1 MENYRNYIETT
12 LNSLED
18 LFAEIEKL
26 FMELRV
32 NTMHMR
38 YDGEIENEEYYT
50 HVKENFDKLS
60 DRICN
65 MCHTIGPAASI
76 TQEMIEK
83 NEMSEES
90 SDELNCILDI
100 VVLNMNV
107 YMKKH
112 KMYTELYEEFKFF
125 AEEADEFFAKK
136 Q

>member
-18 LFAEIEKL
+18 LFTEIEKL

-50 HVKENFDKLS
+50 HAKETYDKLS
-60 DRICN
+60 DRICK
-65 MCHTIGPAASI
+65 MCHTIGPAISI
-76 TQEMIEK
+76 TQNMIEGNDLTEEK
-83 NEMSEES
+83 SDEES
-90 SDELNCILDI
+90 CILDI
-100 VVLNMNV
+100 ATLNMCV

>member
-18 LFAEIEKL
+18 LFTEIEKL

-50 HVKENFDKLS
+50 HVKETFDKLS
-60 DRICN
+60 DRICK
-65 MCHTIGPAASI
+65 MCHTIGPAISI
-76 TQEMIEK
+76 TQNMLERNDLTEEK
-83 NEMSEES
+83 SDEES
-90 SDELNCILDI
+90 CILDI
-100 VVLNMNV
+100 ATLNMCV

>member
-1 MENYRNYIETT
+1 MKNYRNYIETT

-18 LFAEIEKL
+18 LFTEIDKL
-26 FMELRV
+26 FLELRTR
-32 NTMHMR
+32 TMHMR
-38 YDGEIENEEYYT
+38 FDGEIDNEEYYT

-60 DRICN
+60 DRICK

-83 NEMSEES
+83 NEMTEES

-112 KMYTELYEEFKFF
+112 KMYTEMYEEFKFF
-125 AEEADEFFAKK
+125 EEEAENFFGE
-136 Q
+136 QN

>member
-1 MENYRNYIETT
+1 MKNYRNYIETT
-12 LNSLED
+12 LHSLED
-18 LFAEIEKL
+18 LFTEIDEL
-26 FMELRV
+26 FLELRTH
-32 NTMHMR
+32 TMHMR
-38 YDGEIENEEYYT
+38 FDGEIDNQEYYT

-60 DRICN
+60 DRICK

-83 NEMSEES
+83 NEMTEES

-112 KMYTELYEEFKFF
+112 KMYTEMYEEFKFF
-125 AEEADEFFAKK
+125 EEEAENFFGE
-136 Q
+136 QN

>member
-60 DRICN
+60 DRICK

>member
-1 MENYRNYIETT
+1 MKNYRNYIETA

-18 LFAEIEKL
+18 LFTEIDKL
-26 FMELRV
+26 FLELRTH
-32 NTMHMR
+32 TMHMR
-38 YDGEIENEEYYT
+38 FDGEIDNEEYYT
-50 HVKENFDKLS
+50 HVKETFDKLS
-60 DRICN
+60 DRICK

-76 TQEMIEK
+76 TQEMVEK

-90 SDELNCILDI
+90 SDEENCILDI

-112 KMYTELYEEFKFF
+112 KMYTEMYEEFKFF

>member
-1 MENYRNYIETT
+1 MKNYRNYIETT

-18 LFAEIEKL
+18 LFTEIDKL
-26 FMELRV
+26 FLELRTH
-32 NTMHMR
+32 TMHMR
-38 YDGEIENEEYYT
+38 FDGEVDNEEYYT
-50 HVKENFDKLS
+50 HVKETFDKLS
-60 DRICN
+60 DRICK

-112 KMYTELYEEFKFF
+112 KMYTEMYEEFKFF
-125 AEEADEFFAKK
+125 KEEANNFFVEKN
-136 Q
+136 